1 LSLLDSA
8 LAAPECVITVMGP
21 HAGENASV
29 IFARKIAD
37 CRKVGRT
44 FWVVKSPKA
53 RPEHVQAVCG
63 AGTGWAIFVEPA
75 TAGGAR
81 PTTES
86 KAAVEY
92 PADGNLWRPLPEGL
106 SPVTGH
112 MDRMAAALVLAEI
125 TTDVDGA
132 LDLWSYT
139 DRASAGR
146 PLRFKLGLSTLCAVK
161 GESGDH
167 PDRMKSR
174 YRRIVAV
181 GRLVSPYGVWLR
193 SLSNKGIER
202 TAAR

>member
-1 LSLLDSA
+1 MGGLLSLLELA
-8 LAAPECVITVMGP
+8 LAAPECVISVMGP
-21 HAGENASV
+21 HAGESASV
-29 IFARKIAD
+29 IFARKVAD
-37 CRKVGRT
+37 CDEIGRT
-44 FWVVKSPKA
+44 FWVAKSPKA

-63 AGTGWAIFVEPA
+63 TGTGWAIFVEPA

-81 PTTES
+81 PTTEAE
-86 KAAVEY
+86 AAAEY
-92 PADGNLWRPLPEGL
+92 SADGAAWLPLPEGL

-112 MDRMAAALVLAEI
+112 MDRMAAALVFDEL

-146 PLRFKLGLSTLCAVK
+146 PLRFKLGLSTLCAAK
-161 GESGDH
+161 GETVDH

-181 GRLVSPYGVWLR
+181 GRLVSPYAVWLR
-193 SLSNKGIER
+193 
-202 TAAR
+202 